1 MRTNSPVAG
10 GHLGIYVMTITDVS
24 TATCEQQL
32 YLFLHA
38 ICHSRNYPVRP
49 SVLRDF
55 SNDYENVGTVEYTT
69 YIGSCKKIVSKIL
82 L

>member
-32 YLFLHA
+32 YLF
-38 ICHSRNYPVRP
+38 YTPFVTPVITQYARLSYATFLMTMKTSAQLSTLP
-49 SVLRDF
+49 TSVPVKR
-55 SNDYENVGTVEYTT
+55 
-69 YIGSCKKIVSKIL
+69 
-82 L
+82 